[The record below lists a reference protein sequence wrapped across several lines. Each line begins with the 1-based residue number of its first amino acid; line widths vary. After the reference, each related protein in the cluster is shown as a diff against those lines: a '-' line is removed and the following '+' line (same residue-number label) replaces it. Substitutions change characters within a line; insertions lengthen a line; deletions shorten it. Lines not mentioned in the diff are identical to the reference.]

1 MYSFKEL
8 QEIVKGEI
16 RDSRYPAWLPE
27 LYEPIA
33 YIMNLEGKRLRP
45 CLTLMSCN
53 LFREEIEPALSAA
66 LAIEL
71 FHNFTLMHDDIMD
84 NAPLRRG
91 AATVHEKWDPNTAI
105 LSGDVMLVE
114 AYKLL
119 SQVEPAYLP
128 LVLEIFNDMAAQVCE
143 GQQLDMNFE
152 KRDLVGTHEYL
163 QMIERKTAV
172 LLGASLKI
180 GAVTGGASPADTQEL
195 YDFGRKLGIAFQLQD
210 DYLDLYGNPDKF
222 GKQIGGD
229 ILANKK
235 TYLLVTAFELAGDR
249 ELSMLREW
257 IRPGTFD
264 PEEKVNAVREI
275 VDGLGIPEKITEDT
289 ARLTGQAF
297 THLERVAV
305 EPERKEVLRDFA
317 EWLLLREK

>member
-1 MYSFKEL
+1 
-8 QEIVKGEI
+8 
-16 RDSRYPAWLPE
+16 
-27 LYEPIA
+27 
-33 YIMNLEGKRLRP
+33 
-45 CLTLMSCN
+45 
-53 LFREEIEPALSAA
+53 
-66 LAIEL
+66 
-71 FHNFTLMHDDIMD
+71 
-84 NAPLRRG
+84 
-91 AATVHEKWDPNTAI
+91 
-105 LSGDVMLVE
+105 
-114 AYKLL
+114 
-119 SQVEPAYLP
+119 
-128 LVLEIFNDMAAQVCE
+128 
-143 GQQLDMNFE
+143 
-152 KRDLVGTHEYL
+152 
-163 QMIERKTAV
+163 
-172 LLGASLKI
+172 
-180 GAVTGGASPADTQEL
+180 DTQEL
-195 YDFGRKLGIAFQLQD
+195 YDFGRKLGIAFQLED
-210 DYLDLYGNPDKF
+210 DYLGLYGNPDKF

-317 EWLLLREK
+317 EWLLLREKQGQKNRVPNAVGNAVYFIFRTIEPASAADIRSRWRIIFRLLIRPAAFAARRVFLQRPGMPAWARCADRGCEAGFLLRPESFSDLPVWVWPVFRTNRCLLARILRRSSGQRLRSFSDHHPWQLFCLL